1 MLFIREKQAEEVK
14 LVFPKAKMIRA
25 FSFVLGDDFNF
36 FVASN
41 LNIDLYE
48 IKFDKVKAKLVK
60 NISLQS
66 EYVFFDALSNTL
78 VACDDYGKC

>member
-1 MLFIREKQAEEVK
+1 
-14 LVFPKAKMIRA
+14 MIRA

-60 NISLQS
+60 NISI
-66 EYVFFDALSNTL
+66 
-78 VACDDYGKC
+78 